1 MLSGE
6 LITAADNLIFRGK
19 DPGLNCKFWYP
30 CARAS
35 VFRLKNLLDFRK
47 MFSVKARKV
56 LLKTTLKTSF

>member
-6 LITAADNLIFRGK
+6 LITAANNLNFRGK
-19 DPGLNCKFWYP
+19 DPGLNWKFWYP

-35 VFRLKNLLDFRK
+35 VFRLKDVLDFRK

-56 LLKTTLKTSF
+56 LLKTTLKISF

>member
-1 MLSGE
+1 MLRGE
-6 LITAADNLIFRGK
+6 LIITANNLIFRSK
-19 DPGLNCKFWYP
+19 DPGLNWKFWYP

-56 LLKTTLKTSF
+56 LLKTTLKISF